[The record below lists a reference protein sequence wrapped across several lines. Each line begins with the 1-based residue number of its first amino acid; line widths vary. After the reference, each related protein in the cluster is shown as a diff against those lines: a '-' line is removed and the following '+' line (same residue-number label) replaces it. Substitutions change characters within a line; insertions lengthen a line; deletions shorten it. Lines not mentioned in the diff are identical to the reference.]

1 MTITLRI
8 NGSDVPLTAAYSIM
22 FVEVPNAP
30 PEPVLYF
37 RGKRVTDRWELAFEH
52 GQAADP
58 NPNAN
63 TA

>member
-1 MTITLRI
+1 MIALRI
-8 NGSDVPLTAAYSIM
+8 NDSEAPLTAAYAIR
-22 FVEVPNAP
+22 FVETPEG

-37 RGKRVTDRWELAFEH
+37 NGKRVAARWELAFEY